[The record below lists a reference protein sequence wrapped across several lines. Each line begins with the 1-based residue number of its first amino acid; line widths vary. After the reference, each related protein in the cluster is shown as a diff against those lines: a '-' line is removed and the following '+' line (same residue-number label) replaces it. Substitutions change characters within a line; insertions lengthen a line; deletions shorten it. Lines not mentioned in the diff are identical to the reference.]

1 MLKVYINLNIDL
13 QMSLLKY
20 IEEAEERLT
29 KKAELRAKNVQAN
42 KDRPELNTAL
52 LDSSLKKNTVFIK
65 KLVSS

>member
-1 MLKVYINLNIDL
+1 MLKIYINLNIDL